1 MTGAD
6 LIADLL
12 REAGVRSVFSV
23 AGASHARLL
32 DALDSTGINIVSCRH
47 ESGAVTAADGYARQS
62 GGLGVALV
70 ISDQGLP
77 NAIGGLAVA
86 YTACSPVLVLVATP
100 PPAYLE
106 TQPLIDHHK
115 HELTSPV
122 SKSARTI
129 TEIKRLQDGIG
140 SAMNQALNGRP
151 GPSVVLLPQNLM
163 MADVERTGGA
173 IPREPMTPEPDAS
186 AVATAADWLATARRP
201 LVIAGAGACRSGAAA
216 MLRVCR
222 DELGLPVTGNGLGRG
237 LVPEDWTTSFSWP
250 FAQYAADQA
259 DVVLV
264 VGARLTQRLG
274 LGLPPRF
281 AADARFIQIDIHAE
295 EAHRNRMVDLFIQAD
310 ATRALTALVEA
321 LRSRTQSIP
330 SDRNLW
336 LKQALAP
343 RFEALSEIKALS
355 TQPLHALHLG
365 MAVADKLPSDA
376 VVVGDGADI
385 ATWMYGA
392 IAIQQAPGFMDH
404 YPMGAMGT
412 GTALAIGAAAAC
424 RDAGDGRKT
433 FLITGDGALGFH
445 PAELHAAV
453 LAELD
458 LTVIVGND
466 GAWGTEVHEQRKV
479 IGREINTHLGALPY
493 EHLATGLGLQGL
505 RVETQ
510 AELSD
515 ALDQALAGPDPTLIN
530 VLIDPEA
537 GARLKADRRVRMIEF
552 SDILEGLKKAQSTL
566 D

>member
-1 MTGAD
+1 MTGAE
-6 LIADLL
+6 LIAELIH
-12 REAGVRSVFSV
+12 ETGVKSVFSV

-32 DALDSTGINIVSCRH
+32 DALDRAGINIVSCRH
-47 ESGAVTAADGYARQS
+47 ESGAVTAADGYARQT
-62 GGLGVALV
+62 GGLGVAMV

-100 PPAYLE
+100 PLAYLE

-115 HELTSPV
+115 HELTSPI

-129 TEIKRLQDGIG
+129 TEISRLQDGIG
-140 SAMNQALNGRP
+140 SAMSQALNGRP
-151 GPSVVLLPQNLM
+151 GPAVVLLPQNLM
-163 MADVERTGGA
+163 VADVERTSGA
-173 IPREPMTPEPDAS
+173 VPRERWAPRADPAS
-186 AVATAADWLATARRP
+186 IETAAKWIARARRP
-201 LVIAGAGACRSGAAA
+201 LIIAGSGACRAGAGA
-216 MLRVCR
+216 MLQTCR
-222 DELGLPVTGNGLGRG
+222 DELGMPVTGNGQGRG

-281 AADARFIQIDIHAE
+281 APGARFIQIDIHAE
-295 EAHRNRMVDLFIQAD
+295 EAHRNRLVDLFIQAD
-310 ATRALTALVEA
+310 AGQALDDLIEA
-321 LRSRTQSIP
+321 VRSQAQTIP
-330 SDRNLW
+330 PDRNTW
-336 LKQALAP
+336 LRHALAP
-343 RFEALSEIKALS
+343 RFEALDQIRAQE

-365 MAVADKLPSDA
+365 AAVANRLPDDA
-376 VVVGDGADI
+376 VVVCDGADI

-392 IAIQQAPGFMDH
+392 IAIKQAPGFMDH

-424 RDAGDGRKT
+424 RDAGNGRRT

-466 GAWGTEVHEQRKV
+466 GAWGTEIHEQRKV

-493 EHLATGLGLQGL
+493 EHLAIGLGLQGL
-505 RVETQ
+505 RATTRSE
-510 AELSD
+510 
-515 ALDQALAGPDPTLIN
+515 LDQALGLALESDSPSLIN

-537 GARLKADRRVRMIEF
+537 GAQLKADRRVRMIEF
-552 SDILEGLKKAQSTL
+552 SDILEGLKQANPTR